1 MLQDFSPK
9 IHGIVRSNYDK
20 YGYNLS
26 KNINSELGSNL
37 TYILMK
43 PLELIFLISLYL
55 LETKPEQKI
64 SNKYR

>member
-9 IHGIVRSNYDK
+9 THRFVRGNYDK

-26 KNINSELGSNL
+26 QKINSELGSNL

-64 SNKYR
+64 SRQYR

>member
-9 IHGIVRSNYDK
+9 IHGIVRRNYDK